1 LSCIYCNH
9 HILYKLKNGYYKCA
23 KCKRKFSPKKLDKK
37 AKILKGFLDFLSPTQ
52 IGQKYNISYATV
64 VKEIKNIRKTI
75 INICEKKYL
84 EKENIIEFNE
94 YLYIPKTLKKNKN
107 SIYKAKNF
115 LTINYDDKIY
125 NIMLS
130 DMQTYKNLTSEEI
143 KSLFIQTQIIN
154 LKKQIILLDFGEYFE
169 QFIKKYKGVKDENFI
184 FYLKEA
190 EFRFNKFKIEI
201 KDIL

>member
-1 LSCIYCNH
+1 
-9 HILYKLKNGYYKCA
+9 
-23 KCKRKFSPKKLDKK
+23 
-37 AKILKGFLDFLSPTQ
+37 
-52 IGQKYNISYATV
+52 
-64 VKEIKNIRKTI
+64 
-75 INICEKKYL
+75 
-84 EKENIIEFNE
+84 
-94 YLYIPKTLKKNKN
+94 
-107 SIYKAKNF
+107 
-115 LTINYDDKIY
+115 
-125 NIMLS
+125 MLS

>member
-75 INICEKKYL
+75 INICEK
-84 EKENIIEFNE
+84 NISKNKILSNSMNT
-94 YLYIPKTLKKNKN
+94 YIFLKLLKKTKIL
-107 SIYKAKNF
+107 SI
-115 LTINYDDKIY
+115 
-125 NIMLS
+125 
-130 DMQTYKNLTSEEI
+130 
-143 KSLFIQTQIIN
+143 
-154 LKKQIILLDFGEYFE
+154 KQKTF
-169 QFIKKYKGVKDENFI
+169 
-184 FYLKEA
+184 
-190 EFRFNKFKIEI
+190 
-201 KDIL
+201 